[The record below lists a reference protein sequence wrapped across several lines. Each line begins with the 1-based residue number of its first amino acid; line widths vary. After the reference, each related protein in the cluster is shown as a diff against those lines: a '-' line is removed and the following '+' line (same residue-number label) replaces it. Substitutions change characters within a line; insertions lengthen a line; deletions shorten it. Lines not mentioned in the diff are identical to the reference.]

1 MSAESRPDCPDG
13 VLEAMEPSIFTPRTK
28 RSTLTPGGG
37 SRSVSGHFPAA
48 GEAAGTAGRPWPAP
62 SPGPDAFA
70 LPPPQ
75 ATATRATTTNTRRR
89 GDRIIRMGP
98 RYCTDPGSSTPLC
111 GACAGS
117 ACSQLLRRARA
128 GTRCTMWPAWP
139 GSVLDE
145 PEGHLPVEG
154 AEALAV
160 PGPAGAP
167 GPGARQGAGHPVHT
181 LQMFPADPA
190 LLCRSAAGVPA
201 VGGPDTAPG
210 AAACPPADC

>member
-62 SPGPDAFA
+62 SPCPDDFAF
-70 LPPPQ
+70 PPPQ

-98 RYCTDPGSSTPLC
+98 RYCTDPGSSAPLC

-117 ACSQLLRRARA
+117 ACSQLSRPSRRLTVGRGEEVMCCHTRNFLLTSRVSGLRTLLSFA
-128 GTRCTMWPAWP
+128 G
-139 GSVLDE
+139 GG
-145 PEGHLPVEG
+145 GHLEDS
-154 AEALAV
+154 ETAL
-160 PGPAGAP
+160 
-167 GPGARQGAGHPVHT
+167 
-181 LQMFPADPA
+181 
-190 LLCRSAAGVPA
+190 
-201 VGGPDTAPG
+201 
-210 AAACPPADC
+210 